1 MFAVWGVVV
10 VEIWVVV
17 VVCSNEEVV
26 SGVVEVE

>member
-1 MFAVWGVVV
+1 MVAVWGVV